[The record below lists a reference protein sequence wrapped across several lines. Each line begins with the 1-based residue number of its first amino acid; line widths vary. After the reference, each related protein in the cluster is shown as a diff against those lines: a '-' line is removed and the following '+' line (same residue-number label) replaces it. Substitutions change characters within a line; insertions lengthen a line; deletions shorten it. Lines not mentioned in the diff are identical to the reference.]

1 MEKINFLV
9 ISDLHGN
16 TEVLDK
22 LYDEFKNAD
31 EFQEILSEY
40 ITLDSVI
47 DAVKRAESLVL
58 KNEDEQKVKEEY
70 KGAFFYRDNPDVSV
84 HEVVKMIFE
93 VCGVK

>member
-1 MEKINFLV
+1 MDA
-9 ISDLHGN
+9 S
-16 TEVLDK
+16 
-22 LYDEFKNAD
+22 
-31 EFQEILSEY
+31 QEILSEY

-70 KGAFFYRDNPDVSV
+70 KGVFFYRDNPDVSV
-84 HEVVKMIFE
+84 HEIVKMIFE